1 MLDKEILMKKLDSM
15 EPIIEYLDD
24 PEINAI
30 STFLADR
37 IASPDSF
44 VTLLGETSSGK
55 STLINSFIGRTLL
68 PVKACPTTGAVCEI
82 IFDPDQEEDHFYR
95 IDKNALYNEI
105 DKGACMSLVEDP
117 DKEL

>member
-1 MLDKEILMKKLDSM
+1 MLDKEILMEKLDSM

-55 STLINSFIGRTLL
+55 STLINSAEPSTGPSSSFSGAGSSPDRR
-68 PVKACPTTGAVCEI
+68 PV
-82 IFDPDQEEDHFYR
+82 
-95 IDKNALYNEI
+95 
-105 DKGACMSLVEDP
+105 
-117 DKEL
+117 